1 MNHVRRVSSQRR
13 EGFTLIELLVVIA
26 IIAVLIGLLLPAV
39 QKVREAANRTQC
51 QNNLKQ
57 LGLAFMH
64 HLDTLRYFP
73 PGGES
78 GDSPNYTSKGY
89 PAVGTEQRGGWGFN
103 ILPYIEMESAWNGGS
118 KQSNPDRVRVAIGA
132 VNSVFFCPSRRAPM
146 LVPYNVAISP
156 RDFLTDAKIPTS
168 EHPPVALCDYA
179 ASNREGTGIVRETEK
194 KGLVRINAVK
204 KGTSYTLMLGE
215 KRMNLAAIGQALE
228 DDDQGY
234 SVGFDED
241 TVRSCAPTP
250 MGGKGGPPLPDF
262 SHHSADQ
269 YHDAGQQRF
278 GSSHA
283 AQFNAVFADGSVHHI
298 SYSIDPM
305 IFSHLGDL
313 SSRDVIPSNGDW

>member
-1 MNHVRRVSSQRR
+1 MSHTRKVCCQPR

-26 IIAVLIGLLLPAV
+26 IIAVLIGMLLPAV

-64 HLDTLRYFP
+64 HLDTHRYFP
-73 PGGES
+73 PGGTS

-103 ILPYIEMESAWNGGS
+103 VLPFIEMENAWKGGS
-118 KQSNPDRVRVAIGA
+118 KQKNPERVRVAIGA
-132 VNSVFFCPSRRAPM
+132 ENSVFFCPSRRAPM
-146 LVPYNVAISP
+146 VIPYNTGISP
-156 RDFLTDAKIPTS
+156 RDFLTDPQIPVS
-168 EHPPVALCDYA
+168 EHPPVAMCDYA
-179 ASNREGTGIVRETEK
+179 ASNREGTGIVREVDK
-194 KGLVRINAVK
+194 KGLVRMSALK
-204 KGTSYTLMLGE
+204 KGTSSTLMLGE
-215 KRMNLAAIGQALE
+215 KRMNLAALGQPLE

-241 TVRSCAPTP
+241 TVRSSAAKPA
-250 MGGKGGPPLPDF
+250 GGKGGPPLPDF
-262 SHHSADQ
+262 SHRSTDQ

-278 GSSHA
+278 GSSHP
-283 AQFNAVFADGSVHHI
+283 AQFNAVFADGAVHHI

-313 SSRDVIPSNGDW
+313 ASGDVIPSTGDW